1 MHNEFELV
9 YMIHQKDEY
18 ASEELF
24 NKYRLLVN
32 KLVND
37 TISSYPSLSFYRED
51 IQQESYITLME
62 LVNTYR
68 DDQNASFKTFLY
80 VCVLRKIKA
89 MLRHYLS
96 QKNLANIYAI
106 SLDDFIS
113 EDSNIYLAELN
124 KNPDKLSEPEYRFN
138 FDEAMKRFK
147 NVYNNLSD
155 KDRVVYDLSSSDVS
169 YQEASKIL
177 SCSIKQYDNSIQRVR
192 RKIKSAI
199 YCD

>member
-9 YMIHQKDEY
+9 YMIHQNDEY

-106 SLDDFIS
+106 SLDDFI
-113 EDSNIYLAELN
+113 N
-124 KNPDKLSEPEYRFN
+124 
-138 FDEAMKRFK
+138 
-147 NVYNNLSD
+147 
-155 KDRVVYDLSSSDVS
+155 
-169 YQEASKIL
+169 
-177 SCSIKQYDNSIQRVR
+177 
-192 RKIKSAI
+192 
-199 YCD
+199 